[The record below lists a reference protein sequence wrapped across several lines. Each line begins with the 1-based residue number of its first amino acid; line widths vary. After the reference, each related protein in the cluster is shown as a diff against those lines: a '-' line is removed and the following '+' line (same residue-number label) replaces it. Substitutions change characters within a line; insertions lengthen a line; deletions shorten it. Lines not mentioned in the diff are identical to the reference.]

1 MIGQPA
7 KGGQVSSSNSTR
19 AAGSLT
25 LRPMREASLNFLK
38 TLVNTPSPVGH
49 ETRGQRVWLDYAARF
64 ADDTFSDA
72 YGNCVAVLNKGGG
85 PRIMLAA
92 HADEIAMA
100 VNYIDD
106 NGYLYVRRMGGV
118 DAAITKAQRVVIH
131 TRRGPVKGVVG
142 NVAPHLTR
150 QEGEPKPPKIHDL
163 FIDIGA
169 GKRADAEKLVRVGDP
184 ITLVDEFDILR
195 GDLAVARAFDNRI
208 GTWSVAEALRQLKES
223 GRKFGAEVCAV
234 SNVQEEVGLL
244 GARQIAYSLKP
255 DIALVVDVTHAT
267 DYPTVSKAQH
277 GDVKIGGGPAITHG
291 GCNHPEVVKRLE
303 EVAKA
308 KKIPLQHEAMSSTS
322 GTDTDVIF
330 WTRGGIASA
339 LISLPNRYMH
349 SPVELV
355 SLKDLELIPQLLAAF
370 VLSVKKGERF
380 KVKI

>member
-1 MIGQPA
+1 
-7 KGGQVSSSNSTR
+7 
-19 AAGSLT
+19 
-25 LRPMREASLNFLK
+25 MREQSLGFLR

-49 ETRGQRVWLDYAARF
+49 ETRGQRVWLDYAKQF
-64 ADDTFSDA
+64 ADETFSDA
-72 YGNCVAVLNKGGG
+72 YGNCVAVLNKGGS
-85 PRIMLAA
+85 PRLMLAA

-106 NGYLYVRRMGGV
+106 NGYLYVRKMGGV

-131 TRRGPVKGVVG
+131 TAKGPVKGVVG
-142 NVAPHLTR
+142 NVAPHLTLR
-150 QEGEPKPPKIHDL
+150 EEKEPKPPKIHEL
-163 FIDIGA
+163 FIDIGVA
-169 GKRADAEKLVRVGDP
+169 KRAAAEKLVRIGDP

-208 GTWSVAEALRQLKES
+208 GTFAVAEALRLLKES
-223 GRKFGAEVCAV
+223 GGKLNAEVCAV

-255 DIALVVDVTHAT
+255 DVALVVDVTHAT
-267 DYPTVSKAQH
+267 DYPTVNKTQH
-277 GDVKIGGGPAITHG
+277 GDVKIGKGPAVTHG
-291 GCNHPEVVKRLE
+291 GCNHPEVVARIE
-303 EVAKA
+303 AVAKA

-330 WTRGGIASA
+330 WTRGGIASG

-349 SPVELV
+349 SPVEVV
-355 SLKDLELIPQLLAAF
+355 SLKDLEQIPQLLAAF
-370 VLSVKKGERF
+370 ALSLKKGEQF

>member
-1 MIGQPA
+1 
-7 KGGQVSSSNSTR
+7 
-19 AAGSLT
+19 
-25 LRPMREASLNFLK
+25 MREASLNFLR
-38 TLVNTPSPVGH
+38 TLVNTPSPTGH
-49 ETRGQRVWLDYAARF
+49 ETRGQRVWLDYAKPF
-64 ADDTFSDA
+64 SDDTFSDA
-72 YGNCVAVLNKGGG
+72 YGNCVAVLNKGAS

-100 VNYIDD
+100 ANYIDD
-106 NGYLYVRRMGGV
+106 NGFIYVRKMGGI
-118 DAAITKAQRVVIH
+118 DAAITKAQRVFIH
-131 TRRGPVKGVVG
+131 TRGSAVKGVVG
-142 NVAPHLTR
+142 NVAPHLTSKD
-150 QEGEPKPPKIHDL
+150 GDAKPPKIHDL
-163 FIDIGA
+163 FIDIGVSSR
-169 GKRADAEKLVRVGDP
+169 KEAEKIVRIGDP
-184 ITLVDEFDILR
+184 ITLADEFDILR

-208 GTWSVAEALRQLKES
+208 GTFAVVETLRLLKES
-223 GRKFGAEVCAV
+223 KVKLNCEVCAV

-267 DYPTVSKAQH
+267 DYPTVSKTQH
-277 GDVKIGGGPAITHG
+277 GDTRIGSGPAITHG

-303 EVAKA
+303 EVAAK
-308 KKIPLQHEAMSSTS
+308 KKIPLQHEAMSNTS

-349 SPVELV
+349 SPVEVV

-370 VLSVKKGERF
+370 VQSLKKGEEF

>member
-1 MIGQPA
+1 
-7 KGGQVSSSNSTR
+7 
-19 AAGSLT
+19 
-25 LRPMREASLNFLK
+25 MREASLDFLK

-49 ETRGQRVWLDYAARF
+49 ETRGQRVWLDYAKIY
-64 ADDTFSDA
+64 ADETFSDT

-106 NGYLYVRRMGGV
+106 NGFIYVRRMGGI

-131 TRRGPVKGVVG
+131 TRSGAVKGVVG
-142 NVAPHLTR
+142 NVAPHLSKSD
-150 QEGEPKPPKIHDL
+150 GDPKPPKIHDL
-163 FIDIGA
+163 FIDIGVDSRKA
-169 GKRADAEKLVRVGDP
+169 AEKIVRVGDP
-184 ITLVDEFDILR
+184 ITLADEFDILR
-195 GDLAVARAFDNRI
+195 GNLVVARAFDNRI
-208 GTWSVAEALRQLKES
+208 GTFAVAEALRLLKES
-223 GRKFGAEVCAV
+223 EAKLNAEICAV

-255 DIALVVDVTHAT
+255 DVALVVDVTHAT
-267 DYPTVSKAQH
+267 DYPTVSKTQH
-277 GDVKIGGGPAITHG
+277 GDIKIGKGPALTHG

-303 EVAKA
+303 AVAAK
-308 KKIPLQHEAMSSTS
+308 KKIPLQHEAMSATS
-322 GTDTDVIF
+322 GTDTDAIF

-349 SPVELV
+349 SPVEIV
-355 SLKDLELIPQLLAAF
+355 SLKDLEMIPQLMVGF
-370 VLSVKKGERF
+370 VQSLKSGEQF